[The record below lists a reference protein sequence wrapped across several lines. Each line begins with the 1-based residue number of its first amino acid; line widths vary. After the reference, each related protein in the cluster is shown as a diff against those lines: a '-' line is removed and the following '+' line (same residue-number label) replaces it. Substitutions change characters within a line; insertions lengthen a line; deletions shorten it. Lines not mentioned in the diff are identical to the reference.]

1 MQPKLARCKLPFSAN
16 AANDRDRKGRAQ
28 KSGVLSPLTPCLS
41 SQPHVA
47 QLKEGDLNKYS
58 VIQKTWITATEGKR
72 YEANVYNLDMIIA
85 VGYRVNSYKAT
96 RFR

>member
-1 MQPKLARCKLPFSAN
+1 MIEIEKGGH
-16 AANDRDRKGRAQ
+16 RKVESYR
-28 KSGVLSPLTPCLS
+28 LSHHACLLCPMS
-41 SQPHVA
+41 LSF
-47 QLKEGDLNKYS
+47 KEGDLNKYS
-58 VIQKTWITATEGKR
+58 VIQKTWITATDGKR

>member
-1 MQPKLARCKLPFSAN
+1 M
-16 AANDRDRKGRAQ
+16 Q
-28 KSGVLSPLTPCLS
+28 KSEVLSPLTPCLS

-58 VIQKTWITATEGKR
+58 VIQKTWITATEEKR

>member
-1 MQPKLARCKLPFSAN
+1 MTLRS
-16 AANDRDRKGRAQ
+16 
-28 KSGVLSPLTPCLS
+28 T
-41 SQPHVA
+41 QPHVA
-47 QLKEGDLNKYS
+47 QLKEGELNKYS

>member
-1 MQPKLARCKLPFSAN
+1 MIEIGKGGH
-16 AANDRDRKGRAQ
+16 RKVESYR
-28 KSGVLSPLTPCLS
+28 LSHHACLLK
-41 SQPHVA
+41 PHVA